1 MKLWSR
7 IAGFFRRL
15 FRHEVP
21 PGRFETGAKLAWSGW
36 LAVAPFVWPRRDYV
50 VYVPR
55 GWSRWRR
62 TPLLVLCHGC
72 KQTPEEIAQA
82 TRVAEWADRERWL
95 VLLPRQKQAAN
106 AWGCWNWFDRRTIAG
121 DGETA
126 IVRAQIDAVAARYR
140 ADPRRIVVAG
150 MSAGGALAA
159 TLAVRGVGL
168 VRAVVVHS
176 GVAAAAADSPATAL
190 PAMKR
195 GPDTDVVALARAVRL
210 EAPSAALPLPLLVI
224 HGEQDGVV
232 APRNAVAL
240 VRQFLALNG
249 YDTMPPDG
257 EGGGEDGPLSAGG
270 EGDGEDGALPTADA
284 QARETTAD
292 GRDVVTRDWRRGGR
306 LLVRYVSVSGLGHAW
321 SGGDATF
328 AFNDAHAPDAMALI
342 ATFVRDAL

>member
-15 FRHEVP
+15 VGREVP
-21 PGRFETGAKLAWSGW
+21 PGRFETGAKLAWTGW
-36 LAVAPFVWPRRDYV
+36 LSVAPLVWPRRDYV
-50 VYVPR
+50 AYVPR

-62 TPLLVLCHGC
+62 TPLLVICHGC
-72 KQTPEEIAQA
+72 KQTPEEIAEA
-82 TRVAEWADRERWL
+82 TRVAAWADRERWL

-106 AWGCWNWFDRRTIAG
+106 AWGCWNWFDRRTVAG

-159 TLAVRGVGL
+159 ALALRGAGL

-176 GVAAAAADSPATAL
+176 GVAAGAAESPATAM
-190 PAMKR
+190 AVMKR
-195 GPDTDVVALARAVRL
+195 GPDTDVVALARAARL
-210 EAPSAALPLPLLVI
+210 EAPPAALPLPLLVI

-249 YDTMPPDG
+249 YDATPGEGERDPDG
-257 EGGGEDGPLSAGG
+257 D
-270 EGDGEDGALPTADA
+270 ALPAADA
-284 QARETTAD
+284 QARETTAE
-292 GRDVVTRDWRRGGR
+292 GRDVVTRDWRRDGR
-306 LLVRYVSVSGLGHAW
+306 LLVRHVSVSGLGHAW
-321 SGGDATF
+321 SGGDAAF
-328 AFNDAHAPDAMALI
+328 AFNDARAPDAMALI
-342 ATFVRDAL
+342 TTFVRDAL